1 MSELASALQSVTPP
15 GPWSV
20 DRSFRFCQDV
30 ARRDTHN
37 LPVATWLMPACVRK
51 YAACLYAFARLA
63 DNFAD
68 EPRYA
73 GRREA
78 LLGAWSAALEDC
90 CAGGKSRAAHP
101 VFIALRETV
110 SAFDIP
116 HVYLRELLEALR
128 QDLSVARYATRDELL
143 DYCRR
148 SANSAGRLVLILLG
162 RRDEQEHRLSD
173 AICTGHALV
182 NFWQEVS
189 EDWANGRIYI
199 PQEDLARFGCDP
211 TSLDAPAT
219 RENFVRL
226 IDDEM
231 DWTREFFLTGWPLC
245 ERIHGRLGLELR
257 LIWWSGYQALKR
269 LEMDKA
275 WLLERPSS
283 LTAFDKAGMVWHV
296 LMGHHPLE

>member
-1 MSELASALQSVTPP
+1 MSEPASALQSVTPP
-15 GPWSV
+15 GDWSV
-20 DRSFRFCQDV
+20 ARSFHFCQKV

-37 LPVATWLMPACVRK
+37 FPVATWLMPASVRQH
-51 YAACLYAFARLA
+51 AACLYAFARLA

-73 GRREA
+73 GQRRA
-78 LLGAWSAALEDC
+78 LLDAWSAALEEC
-90 CAGGKSRAAHP
+90 YAGRATHP

-116 HVYLRELLEALR
+116 HVHLRELLEALR
-128 QDLSVARYATRDELL
+128 QDLAVTRYATRDDLL
-143 DYCRR
+143 NYCRG

-162 RRDEQEHRLSD
+162 YRDEREHRLSD

-182 NFWQEVS
+182 NFWQEAS
-189 EDWANGRIYI
+189 DDWKSGRIYI

-211 TSLDAPAT
+211 TDLAAPAT

-226 IDDEM
+226 MEDEIE
-231 DWTREFFLTGWPLC
+231 WTRQFFQDGWPLC
-245 ERIHGRLGLELR
+245 ERIHGRLGIELR

-269 LEMDKA
+269 LQVDKA
-275 WLLERPSS
+275 RLLERPSS
-283 LTAFDKAGMVWHV
+283 LTALDKVGMVWHAW
-296 LMGHHPLE
+296 MGHHPLE